1 MFVRKSRPVEEIE
14 HERLQSI
21 HKEKMKGMKCT
32 IDNRRPK
39 EYAHLGT
46 NMKRVQRDKETFGRI
61 KRENEILLTKI
72 GNIMGQ
78 NKKDNKKKEKVV
90 RIGGRAEINRRKELE
105 RITRENMGLLKRIQT
120 AQPMYNHVEMQIESR
135 RMDYL
140 ARHVAQR
147 EYVLDL
153 VEMGNDLVRSG
164 NKKKPQTSSGVV
176 ATDRKLVKK
185 QQQLFSSTLK

>member
-1 MFVRKSRPVEEIE
+1 
-14 HERLQSI
+14 
-21 HKEKMKGMKCT
+21 
-32 IDNRRPK
+32 
-39 EYAHLGT
+39 
-46 NMKRVQRDKETFGRI
+46 MKRVQNDKETFGRI

-72 GNIMGQ
+72 GNIMSKN
-78 NKKDNKKKEKVV
+78 NKIENTKNINRINK
-90 RIGGRAEINRRKELE
+90 IGRSEINRKKELE

-153 VEMGNDLVRSG
+153 DRDG
-164 NKKKPQTSSGVV
+164 KKKPLTSSGVFGKKE
-176 ATDRKLVKK
+176 TSSNKNKL
-185 QQQLFSSTLK
+185 LSSTLK